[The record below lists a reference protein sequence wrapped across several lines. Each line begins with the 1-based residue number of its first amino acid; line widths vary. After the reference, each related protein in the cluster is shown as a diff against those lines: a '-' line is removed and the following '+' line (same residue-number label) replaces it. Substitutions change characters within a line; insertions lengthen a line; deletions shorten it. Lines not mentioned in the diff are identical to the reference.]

1 MLDFEEFLI
10 KWIKRKLNSNGSKID
25 GKIGVAVLNFG
36 RKESLEDFKD
46 LLFVIVVK
54 IEHAESVVVL
64 EELGKFGCALC
75 SCLTIRILRRCRC
88 RALPVW
94 KVRRKDSQIMV
105 IGHW

>member
-54 IEHAESVVVL
+54 IEHTESVVVL

-75 SCLTIRILRRCRC
+75 SCLTIGGFEFFDGVGAERYQFGRYDERIAR
-88 RALPVW
+88 
-94 KVRRKDSQIMV
+94 
-105 IGHW
+105 